1 MDSWDGLERLDLGHC
16 EVLPVQGAPKEKSF
30 WGGGE
35 NHGKILGNYEESIMN
50 GGLLGKIIEKM
61 VFQLAM
67 FDFQRVDKS

>member
-1 MDSWDGLERLDLGHC
+1 VDSWDELERLDLGQC
-16 EVLPVQGAPKEKSF
+16 EVLPLQGAPKEKWVF
-30 WGGGE
+30 LGE